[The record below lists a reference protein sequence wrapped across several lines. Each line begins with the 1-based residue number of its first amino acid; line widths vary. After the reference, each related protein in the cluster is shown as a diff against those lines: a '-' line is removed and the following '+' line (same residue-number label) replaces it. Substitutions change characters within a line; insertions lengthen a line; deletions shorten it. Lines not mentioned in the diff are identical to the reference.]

1 VLKNAL
7 SWLAL
12 APVTVSKIAGEHS
25 ALGFSMDAATH
36 CLNFLF
42 RENPSLC
49 AGQHSVVLI
58 HGCFSFRLRTL
69 SVSKKIFAH
78 FWTARQRRRELALA
92 ERNVAIFRV

>member
-12 APVTVSKIAGEHS
+12 APVTVSKITGKRS
-25 ALGFSMDAATH
+25 ALGFSMDAATY

-42 RENPSLC
+42 RENPGLY

-58 HGCFSFRLRTL
+58 HGSFSFHLRTL
-69 SVSKKIFAH
+69 SVSKKIFVH
-78 FWTARQRRRELALA
+78 FWTARQRRRS
-92 ERNVAIFRV
+92 